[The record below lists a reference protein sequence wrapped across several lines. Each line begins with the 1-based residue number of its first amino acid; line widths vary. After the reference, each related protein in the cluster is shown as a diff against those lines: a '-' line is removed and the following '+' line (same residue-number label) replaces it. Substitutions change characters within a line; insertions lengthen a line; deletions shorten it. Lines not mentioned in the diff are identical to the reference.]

1 MLPQGE
7 AEMSYTLEQIDQL
20 TKKSV
25 RRERSLVAEY
35 KRTHSVPSRGIISTP
50 EIDAERAKQKRLYGE
65 YLKALANKD

>member
-1 MLPQGE
+1 
-7 AEMSYTLEQIDQL
+7 MSYTLEQIDQL

-25 RRERSLVAEY
+25 RRERSLAAEY

-50 EIDAERAKQKRLYGE
+50 EIEAERAEQKRLYGE